1 MAKPANYCQEEE
13 WWEKW
18 SKQEL
23 IFASES
29 LKSFLSDLIC
39 KHSEAQHIGRYVKQ
53 KLGYTAIQ
61 HNKLLAQTSHT
72 PVTLLF
78 NILFHYL
85 TWQSRNQHLKLSS
98 LYPIKIF
105 LQITPTK
112 PQNMHQAKWL
122 CFYQRCFWYCD
133 FNSLY
138 NFLTHYTE
146 VEIGQSLRRKG
157 HTFIIEELEDLL

>member
-1 MAKPANYCQEEE
+1 MCCKLEAKAAQIMVKPANYCQKEE

-29 LKSFLSDLIC
+29 HKSFLSVQIW
-39 KHSEAQHIGRYVKQ
+39 KHREAHHIGRYDKQ

-61 HNKLLAQTSHT
+61 HNKLLTQTSHT

-98 LYPIKIF
+98 VSHKNLSSNHTYKTTEHAPSQMTVF
-105 LQITPTK
+105 LPE
-112 PQNMHQAKWL
+112 M
-122 CFYQRCFWYCD
+122 
-133 FNSLY
+133 
-138 NFLTHYTE
+138 
-146 VEIGQSLRRKG
+146 
-157 HTFIIEELEDLL
+157 LLILWF